1 MGCAIVNLK
10 DIPCFG
16 ENGDTMNTV
25 TVRNVE
31 IGAGMPKIC
40 VPIVGENRESIL
52 EQARTIK
59 TLPADLVEWRVDYL
73 NNVSSLSLLTVLT
86 FLSELRNEL
95 GDIPLLFTFRTKRE
109 GGEKS
114 ISPQAYEELY
124 KAILMSGLV
133 DLIDVELFLDR
144 ETVSRLI
151 QTAHENGVPVI
162 VSNHDFKKTPPKE
175 ELLDRLETMQDLGAD
190 ILKIAV
196 MPESTEDLL
205 TLLAATED
213 GCRYLKQPIV
223 SMSMGGKGVLSR
235 VAGESFGSAITFG
248 TAGAASAPGQLPAEE
263 LKEIL
268 EALHKE

>member
-95 GDIPLLFTFRTKRE
+95 GDTPLLFTFRTKRE

-133 DLIDVELFLDR
+133 DLIDIELFLDR

-175 ELLDRLETMQDLGAD
+175 ELLDRL
-190 ILKIAV
+190 
-196 MPESTEDLL
+196 
-205 TLLAATED
+205 
-213 GCRYLKQPIV
+213 
-223 SMSMGGKGVLSR
+223 
-235 VAGESFGSAITFG
+235 
-248 TAGAASAPGQLPAEE
+248 
-263 LKEIL
+263 
-268 EALHKE
+268 

>member
-1 MGCAIVNLK
+1 
-10 DIPCFG
+10 
-16 ENGDTMNTV
+16 
-25 TVRNVE
+25 
-31 IGAGMPKIC
+31 
-40 VPIVGENRESIL
+40 
-52 EQARTIK
+52 
-59 TLPADLVEWRVDYL
+59 
-73 NNVSSLSLLTVLT
+73 
-86 FLSELRNEL
+86 
-95 GDIPLLFTFRTKRE
+95 
-109 GGEKS
+109 
-114 ISPQAYEELY
+114 
-124 KAILMSGLV
+124 MSGLV

>member
-1 MGCAIVNLK
+1 
-10 DIPCFG
+10 
-16 ENGDTMNTV
+16 MNTV

-95 GDIPLLFTFRTKRE
+95 GDTPLLFTFRTKRE

-175 ELLDRLETMQDLGAD
+175 ELLDRLETMQDL
-190 ILKIAV
+190 
-196 MPESTEDLL
+196 PESTEDLL